1 MLLSLRRSIKERP
14 LVPWFNDEN
23 GKHERRK
30 AEKRRRRT
38 KLDLHLIA
46 LKVKRN
52 ATSALMNK
60 DRREFCSN
68 FIQEN
73 NRNEKKLFTI
83 SKRLLNSGSTDYIR
97 PTLHMAQFDED
108 IDP

>member
-14 LVPWFNDEN
+14 RVPWFNEEN

-30 AEKRRRRT
+30 AEKRWRRT
-38 KLDLHLIA
+38 KLDFDLIA

-60 DRREFCSN
+60 NRREVCSN

-73 NRNEKKLFTI
+73 NRNEKKLFAI
-83 SKRLLNSGSTDYIR
+83 SKRLLNSGSTDNLP
-97 PTLHMAQFDED
+97 PTTNMAQFDED

>member
-1 MLLSLRRSIKERP
+1 MTKMENMKE
-14 LVPWFNDEN
+14 D
-23 GKHERRK
+23 G
-30 AEKRRRRT
+30 EKRWRRT
-38 KLDLHLIA
+38 KLEFHLIA

-52 ATSALMNK
+52 ATSALINK

-73 NRNEKKLFTI
+73 NRNEKKLFAI
-83 SKRLLNSGSTDYIR
+83 SKRLLNSGSTDYIP